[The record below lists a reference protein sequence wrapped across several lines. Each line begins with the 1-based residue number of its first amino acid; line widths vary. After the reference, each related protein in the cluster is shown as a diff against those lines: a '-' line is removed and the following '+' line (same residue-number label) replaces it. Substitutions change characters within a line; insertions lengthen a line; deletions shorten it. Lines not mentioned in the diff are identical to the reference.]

1 MSVFLKRP
9 YIDIK
14 IKEKKKRGKIKNT
27 FLAILTISHDNAF
40 LIINL
45 LEFSTISNFTN
56 DDTHLVE
63 FSAHGKNLSY
73 TDCQS

>member
-1 MSVFLKRP
+1 MIPSPRQIRDTTLLS
-9 YIDIK
+9 
-14 IKEKKKRGKIKNT
+14 T
-27 FLAILTISHDNAF
+27 STIR

-56 DDTHLVE
+56 DDTHLVGL
-63 FSAHGKNLSY
+63 SVHRKNLSY